1 MLTLI
6 LKENLTLNFN
16 FSCHRGGTE
25 DIIMD

>member
-6 LKENLTLNFN
+6 LKEDWTFLNTNPYSFN
-16 FSCHRGGTE
+16 GTE